1 MVCVM
6 IRNDE
11 VKEGLLAYYTQEY
24 QALTGQAAKNPG
36 NFGGWCRFDAN
47 LFCQE
52 REGCVNCVKR
62 QD

>member
-1 MVCVM
+1 M

-11 VKEGLLAYYTQEY
+11 VKEGLLEYFTQEC
-24 QALTGQAAKNPG
+24 QALSGQAAKNTG
-36 NFGGWCRFDAN
+36 NFGNWCLFNAN

-62 QD
+62 LE